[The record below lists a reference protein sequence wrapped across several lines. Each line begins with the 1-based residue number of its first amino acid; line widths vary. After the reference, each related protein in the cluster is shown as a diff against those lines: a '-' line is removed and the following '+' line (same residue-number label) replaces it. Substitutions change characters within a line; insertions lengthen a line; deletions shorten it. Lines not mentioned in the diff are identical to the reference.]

1 MAKLYYRF
9 SSMNSGKSTNLL
21 QTAFNYRER
30 GYEVLIYTSA
40 LDDRYGVG
48 KVTSRIGIDAS
59 ATIIPKDD
67 VSVLNSAYTVIA
79 QQDIKAVFVDECQF
93 LSEEQIDILGNIVD
107 QFDIPVFCYGIRTD
121 FESNLFSG
129 SKRLFEIADSIEE
142 LKNICSCGHK
152 AIMNARLVDSTE
164 QVLIGGND
172 VYQSMCRKC
181 FNEHRKRNLDSTSK
195 N

>member
-9 SSMNSGKSTNLL
+9 SSMNAGKSTSLL
-21 QTAFNYRER
+21 QTAFNYKER
-30 GYEVLIYTSA
+30 GYKVLIFTSA
-40 LDDRYGVG
+40 LDDRYGTG
-48 KVTSRIGIDAS
+48 KVTSRIGIDAD

-67 VSVLNSAYTVIA
+67 ITVLNEAKASLISNQIA
-79 QQDIKAVFVDECQF
+79 AIFVDECQF
-93 LSEEQIDILGNIVD
+93 LSEEQVDILGEIVD
-107 QFDIPVFCYGIRTD
+107 EFEIPVFCYGIRTD

-129 SKRLFEIADSIEE
+129 SKRLFEISDSIEE
-142 LKNICSCGHK
+142 LRNICQCGNK

-181 FNEHRKRNLDSTSK
+181 YRNFLKKKIDK
-195 N
+195 E

>member
-1 MAKLYYRF
+1 MGNGLYYYYG
-9 SSMNSGKSTNLL
+9 SMSSGKSTSLL
-21 QTAFNYRER
+21 QTAFNYKEK

-48 KVTSRIGIDAS
+48 KVTSRIGIDAD
-59 ATIIPKDD
+59 AIIIPKDNIT
-67 VSVLNSAYTVIA
+67 VLNDAKISMISN
-79 QQDIKAVFVDECQF
+79 QIKAIFVDECQF
-93 LSEEQIDILGNIVD
+93 LSAEQVDILGSIVD
-107 QFDIPVFCYGIRTD
+107 EYDISVFCYGIRTD

-129 SKRLFEIADSIEE
+129 SKRLFEISDKIEE
-142 LKNICSCGHK
+142 LRNICQCGKK

-181 FNEHRKRNLDSTSK
+181 YRNYLNK
-195 N
+195 KA